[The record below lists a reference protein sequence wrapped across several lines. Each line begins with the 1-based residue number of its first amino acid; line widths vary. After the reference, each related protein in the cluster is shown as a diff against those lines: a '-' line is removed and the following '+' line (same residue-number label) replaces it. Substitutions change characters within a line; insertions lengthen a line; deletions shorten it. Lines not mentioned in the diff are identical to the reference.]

1 MNNEHPEPR
10 TILLELLEMY
20 GDPHSRK
27 HINSDMK
34 RYIRDIRTDLILY
47 GTLSQDQFQSI
58 RQFLIFEIKGT
69 VEQVKNFFEP
79 CIRLGKAKRL
89 SGSPKSLEETQKP
102 NTLEAFL
109 WGN

>member
-1 MNNEHPEPR
+1 MNNEQPEPR
-10 TILLELLEMY
+10 QVLLELLEMY
-20 GDPHSRK
+20 GDPYSRK

-34 RYIRDIRTDLILY
+34 RYIRSIRTDLILY
-47 GTLSQDQFQSI
+47 GTLSQRQFKAI
-58 RQFLIFEIKGT
+58 RTFLIFETKGT

-89 SGSPKSLEETQKP
+89 SGSPKSLKETQEP

-109 WGN
+109 

>member
-1 MNNEHPEPR
+1 MNNEQTPR

-20 GDPHSRK
+20 GDPYSRK

-58 RQFLIFEIKGT
+58 RQFLIFETKGT

-109 WGN
+109 

>member
-58 RQFLIFEIKGT
+58 RQFLIFETKGT

-109 WGN
+109 